1 MSAKKPLNLV
11 NKSLSDIPPTFYD
24 KIGDNLTMDLTKLT
38 SLVIERYKLLK
49 KIEST
54 PEDEIKDSIKKK
66 PIISIPSD
74 LLWDNQ
80 ENINNDIASH
90 FLLAVIMCKTEQEIR
105 WFIRQESSLYK
116 SRLESKYNK
125 YDMYK
130 ILLELG
136 MNLTLFE
143 KNKNQDVDINK
154 IRFNKKDK
162 NSNEKI
168 YFCRF
173 EDAINLIAK
182 KEYYLYKGNV
192 YILEEDLPKLF
203 KVVFE
208 QKQEKVMAK
217 IRANSEN
224 IKRDRRIKEI
234 ILSFE
239 REKELLNNLEAAK
252 LAKEVPNDEKLRTL
266 LDVDIFAERCFP
278 LCMNLIQRHINKYSH
293 LMHFGR
299 LQYTLFLKG
308 AGLPVDEALKF
319 FQKKYEK
326 KTPLDKFEKEYAYNI
341 RHSYG
346 LEGKRMNYNPF
357 NCEKILN
364 MNSPMGQECHGCPF
378 KTYSAENLR
387 KILETCNLNPVIIEE
402 IMNKKKT
409 NEFQLA
415 CVKYFEGKFPRVL
428 GQGAG
433 IHPNKYFTTAMR
445 SIKGF
450 NKANKNNDN
459 ADKTDEII
467 NDIINDNMDIE
478 DN

>member
-74 LLWDNQ
+74 LFWDNQ

-192 YILEEDLPKLF
+192 YIL
-203 KVVFE
+203 
-208 QKQEKVMAK
+208 
-217 IRANSEN
+217 
-224 IKRDRRIKEI
+224 
-234 ILSFE
+234 
-239 REKELLNNLEAAK
+239 
-252 LAKEVPNDEKLRTL
+252 
-266 LDVDIFAERCFP
+266 
-278 LCMNLIQRHINKYSH
+278 
-293 LMHFGR
+293 
-299 LQYTLFLKG
+299 
-308 AGLPVDEALKF
+308 
-319 FQKKYEK
+319 
-326 KTPLDKFEKEYAYNI
+326 
-341 RHSYG
+341 
-346 LEGKRMNYNPF
+346 
-357 NCEKILN
+357 
-364 MNSPMGQECHGCPF
+364 
-378 KTYSAENLR
+378 
-387 KILETCNLNPVIIEE
+387 
-402 IMNKKKT
+402 
-409 NEFQLA
+409 
-415 CVKYFEGKFPRVL
+415 
-428 GQGAG
+428 
-433 IHPNKYFTTAMR
+433 
-445 SIKGF
+445 
-450 NKANKNNDN
+450 
-459 ADKTDEII
+459 
-467 NDIINDNMDIE
+467 
-478 DN
+478 